1 MTLFILALVGILT
14 LSFFILKDAQSQS
27 SDILDDEEN
36 DNIDDPTTTCW
47 DNNHTEHGFD

>member
-27 SDILDDEEN
+27 PDILDEE
-36 DNIDDPTTTCW
+36 DDDTDDPTTTCW